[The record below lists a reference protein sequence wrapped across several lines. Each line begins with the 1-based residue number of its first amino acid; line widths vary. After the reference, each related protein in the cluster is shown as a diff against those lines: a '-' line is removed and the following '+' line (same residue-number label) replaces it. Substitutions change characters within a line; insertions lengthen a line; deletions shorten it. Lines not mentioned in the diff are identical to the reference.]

1 LIKLHEF
8 GKIEL
13 GLLEDLDLS
22 NHAGILKW
30 EDFRAALLLNLFTN
44 FFFNEGLDE
53 LFKGRLLDLGEHDL
67 HHLLSD
73 KFLVGSLG
81 VASGFNL
88 SRGLVSESNSEH
100 SDDVTIG
107 GLSLN
112 ESLNKGVPFLDHGA
126 CLISG
131 NIHTVEVSVAIKSL
145 DFIALELNL
154 SPGIGLW
161 VAISKGGGEDTTSQ
175 TVSRVEKTCRFVTWG
190 QADLSFLESWGE
202 DVVPLLLG
210 ERMVAIQKMIS

>member
-1 LIKLHEF
+1 M
-8 GKIEL
+8 
-13 GLLEDLDLS
+13 
-22 NHAGILKW
+22 
-30 EDFRAALLLNLFTN
+30 
-44 FFFNEGLDE
+44 
-53 LFKGRLLDLGEHDL
+53 
-67 HHLLSD
+67 
-73 KFLVGSLG
+73 
-81 VASGFNL
+81 
-88 SRGLVSESNSEH
+88 
-100 SDDVTIG
+100 
-107 GLSLN
+107 N

-175 TVSRVEKTCRFVTWG
+175 TVSRVEKTCRFVTRG

>member
-1 LIKLHEF
+1 MIKLHEF

-73 KFLVGSLG
+73 KLLVGSLG
-81 VASGFNL
+81 VACGFNL
-88 SRGLVSESNSEH
+88 S
-100 SDDVTIG
+100 
-107 GLSLN
+107 
-112 ESLNKGVPFLDHGA
+112 
-126 CLISG
+126 
-131 NIHTVEVSVAIKSL
+131 
-145 DFIALELNL
+145 
-154 SPGIGLW
+154 
-161 VAISKGGGEDTTSQ
+161 
-175 TVSRVEKTCRFVTWG
+175 
-190 QADLSFLESWGE
+190 
-202 DVVPLLLG
+202 
-210 ERMVAIQKMIS
+210 